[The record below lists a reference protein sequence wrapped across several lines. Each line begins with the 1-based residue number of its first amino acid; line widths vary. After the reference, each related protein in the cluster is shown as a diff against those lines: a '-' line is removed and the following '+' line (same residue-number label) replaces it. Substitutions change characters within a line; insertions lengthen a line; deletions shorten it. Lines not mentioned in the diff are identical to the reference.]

1 MNAERPSVT
10 STNSSATLRPRTR
23 RPAQDDGA
31 DDSPTESNLVSE
43 SRCRTISNSR
53 SPLRDA
59 SPIPNRHPSHP
70 TVSNRTPSR
79 STSHSQSV
87 VSQGLLGGQG
97 LPSNFA
103 TGLWENSWTSLQN
116 VASNLLGTDMS
127 SSSSAPGLPNRKKRS
142 SETSRVSKTKTP
154 PGQWGPQGA
163 EERLIGAGTKEDRLA
178 KVQAKKRE
186 ILLSANG
193 HMGSDASG
201 RFKRRDS
208 DERAAASA
216 PPRQYEDREALV
228 YLHKVHPEDTLA
240 GVMIKYNCNAPV
252 FRKANRLWPNDR
264 IQIRDVVYLPI
275 DACGIR
281 GRKLADEE
289 CRSDSISSTSN
300 QDRMRTPTDQT
311 APWSQ
316 AQCISDASQTI
327 HSSVPTSPAKSVY
340 PPDDQP
346 RTHHSWVTLPNFPN
360 PVEIARLSRRS
371 LGFFP
376 PSRRKSVS
384 FSDLDTPSASLELP
398 RSQPRNESRRR
409 DRDRSGSSSGSYFAE
424 RLQGPGGV
432 GTLGKEVRSPGPA
445 QDGLNKLFAAH
456 LPDVAPR
463 ASFESVHSNSS
474 HGIENVGGAIEGW
487 VRKIAS
493 RAKESVQ
500 PPSYSSRTTEGDLIE
515 LSDTFEIGDDH
526 DQHSVD
532 NDQNGDPATQP
543 ALGTWKDDQERVLR
557 ERFPPRGRVFAESP
571 RRRGVRMHY

>member
-10 STNSSATLRPRTR
+10 SRNSSATLRPRTR

-31 DDSPTESNLVSE
+31 DDSPTESTAVSE
-43 SRCRTISNSR
+43 SRCRRISNSR

-59 SPIPNRHPSHP
+59 SPIPNRHPSRP
-70 TVSNRTPSR
+70 PVSDRTPDR
-79 STSHSQSV
+79 PTSHSQSA
-87 VSQGLLGGQG
+87 VSQGILGGQG
-97 LPSNFA
+97 LHSNFA

-116 VASNLLGTDMS
+116 VASNLLGNDMS
-127 SSSSAPGLPNRKKRS
+127 RSSSGAGSPNRKKRLLD
-142 SETSRVSKTKTP
+142 TSRVSKPKTLP
-154 PGQWGPQGA
+154 AQWGPRGT
-163 EERLIGAGTKEDRLA
+163 EERLIGAGTKEDRLN

-186 ILLSANG
+186 KLLSANG
-193 HMGSDASG
+193 HMGPDASG

-216 PPRQYEDREALV
+216 PPSQYEDREALV

-240 GVMIKYNCNAPV
+240 GVMIKYNCNPPV

-264 IQIRDVVYLPI
+264 IQIRDVVYLPV
-275 DACGIR
+275 DACGVR

-289 CRSDSISSTSN
+289 CRTNGIPSASD
-300 QDRMRTPTDQT
+300 QDLMRTPTDKT
-311 APWSQ
+311 GPWSQ
-316 AQCISDASQTI
+316 PQDISDTSEAI
-327 HSSVPTSPAKSVY
+327 HSSVPTSPSISVS

-346 RTHHSWVTLPNFPN
+346 WTHDSWVTLPNFPH

-398 RSQPRNESRRR
+398 RSQPRKESRRR
-409 DRDRSGSSSGSYFAE
+409 DRDRSGSSSGSYFAD

-432 GTLGKEVRSPGPA
+432 GTLGKEVHSPGPA

-487 VRKIAS
+487 MRKIAS

-500 PPSYSSRTTEGDLIE
+500 PPLYNSRNSGGDLIE
-515 LSDTFEIGDDH
+515 LSDTFEIGNDH
-526 DQHSVD
+526 NQHSVG
-532 NDQNGDPATQP
+532 NVHNADPATQP

-557 ERFPPRGRVFAESP
+557 ERFPPRGRVFAQSP
-571 RRRGVRMHY
+571 RRRGF